1 MKTTPFLAVCLF
13 ASAFAPA
20 VSAFTYRS
28 SNEVLLTAD
37 VDGDGRDDALIVD
50 RETGAYRIGYQ
61 LTTGNYTWADARPS
75 GIRNVT
81 SATRG
86 RILTTGREALV
97 VTGDTDN
104 VVNVIDAAD
113 PAIEGQLVPVYP
125 GGIGSRVVT
134 SLDFSLAPVTPQ
146 EDLLIATD
154 ESLAGPAGQSYLAS
168 QGGGSFA
175 TIALTGFGRWT
186 AADRV
191 QLGNGLPDVVGAL
204 VDTGTT
210 NVFQVVQTGP
220 GVATQL
226 VADLQPVPSQFT
238 FGHFGGGT
246 LNQFLFNTRGESNL
260 IVRTVQQPSPGVF
273 KLSSPAVFSLGFSFD
288 LLEVIPGTPAR
299 LLAIATT
306 GSEARIYDFDGVN
319 PPVLKQTLNP
329 SGTDSLSGALPTGGG
344 NFQLL
349 SANANSRRSTSVQ
362 PFKFNGTKFVGG
374 PVSSL
379 PSVNP
384 LSLGANVFL
393 FQSEPFVNA
402 TPGLLRRLNAADW
415 SSKPNLSG
423 GNLVVTG
430 ERDRGTAQG
439 LGNPSVRNLGTLPAS
454 AHFGLVNQYHPS
466 ISLVSFDPISPT
478 PTSPVT
484 ILPVGGPQSQA
495 ISVSLSVGDPTYQAL
510 YSLNGGPW
518 TTYSAPFWLFKTTKV
533 RYLASKIGGTTKS
546 PTETATYTFSTSPGQ
561 MDSDGDGVPD
571 YVEIANH
578 LNPTKGPDTDGDG
591 FSDLNEILA
600 GTDPNAPNSVPSANQ
615 VVDSFQAF
623 DFWVA
628 PRPLDPALVVETNA
642 SFGVQVGVH
651 DLNGALLR
659 TGITTNVPGSILNP
673 VAAVTNILGERR
685 PALVALATDP
695 NFAIKTSLPDPI
707 VGRELVG
714 LARTPIL
721 ARPAVN
727 YTLGGGSPA
736 TEAANWAVAAKLA
749 YQNAP
754 HPTLQTRLGVTEAV
768 AALLTERK
776 INQVLADRGVPGF
789 NGTNLTLFPFRV
801 SDVGR
806 QPATLE
812 QLNALSL
819 ELDPAHPGFD
829 LGNLH
834 TAILGSVTNPAS
846 TLHPLVL
853 LATDIY
859 RISGLSNN
867 ASPGN
872 YPLPVDVIRA
882 FLITGQLS
890 SNYAAVT
897 TVSPAT
903 RSAATT
909 AVANFLNSLT
919 GRPIGEFD
927 LTVQLGSFQQGV
939 TRLLD
944 TASGHTKNLF
954 IKAGV
959 PYLFPQSF
967 ELVQGSIV
975 HVVAYTDFTD
985 PNVPGESLQVIDAT
999 LVSAPPAPVASGD
1012 NGLTS
1017 DAWGLLFFGG
1027 PFDPFGDADGD
1038 GFSNLQE
1045 FLDGSDPVDS
1055 HSHGKKFVQLKVPNL
1070 ALGATDLVGGK
1081 LALSFTFPSAYASA
1095 FNFFVQKSTTLG
1107 GAYDTLPLIPSQSG
1121 PDQLTVTLPAVQ
1133 DTVGFF
1139 RLVMLLK

>member
-1 MKTTPFLAVCLF
+1 MKTTSFLAVCLI
-13 ASAFAPA
+13 ASAFVPSAG
-20 VSAFTYRS
+20 AFTYRS
-28 SNEVLLTAD
+28 RNEVLLTAD
-37 VDGDGRDDALIVD
+37 VDGDGRDDALIID
-50 RETGAYRIGYQ
+50 RETGAYRVGYQ
-61 LTTGNYTWADARPS
+61 LAPGNYTWAEARPS
-75 GIRNVT
+75 GIQGVT

-86 RILTTGREALV
+86 RILSINREAII
-97 VTGDTDN
+97 VTGDSDN

-113 PAIEGQLVPVYP
+113 PSVEGQLVSVYP
-125 GGIGSRVVT
+125 GGIGSRVVA
-134 SLDFSLAPVTPQ
+134 SLDFSMAPLTPQ
-146 EDLLIATD
+146 EDLLITTD

-168 QGGGSFA
+168 QGAGSFA
-175 TIALTGFGRWT
+175 TIVATSFGRWT

-191 QLGNGLPDVVGAL
+191 QLGNGLPEVIGAL
-204 VDTGTT
+204 ADTGNT

-220 GVATQL
+220 GTATQL
-226 VADLQPVPSQFT
+226 VADLQPVPLQFT
-238 FGHFGGGT
+238 FGHFGAGI
-246 LNQFLFNTRGESNL
+246 LNQFLFNTPGGSDL
-260 IVRTVQQPSPGVF
+260 VVRTVQQPSPGVF
-273 KLSSPAVFSLGFSFD
+273 KFGSPAVFPLGFAFD

-299 LLAIATT
+299 FLAIATT
-306 GSEARIYDFDGVN
+306 GSEARVYEFDGVN

-329 SGTDSLSGALPTGGG
+329 SGTDSLTGALPTGGG

-362 PFKFNGTKFVGG
+362 PFKFNGTKFIGG
-374 PVSSL
+374 PVSAL
-379 PSVNP
+379 PNVNP

-415 SSKPNLSG
+415 SSKPNLNG
-423 GNLVVTG
+423 GNLSVIG
-430 ERDRGTAQG
+430 ERDRGTSLG
-439 LGNPSVRNLGTLPAS
+439 LGNPGVRNLGPIPAT
-454 AHFGLVNQYHPS
+454 AHFGLVNQYYPS
-466 ISLVSFDPISPT
+466 ISLVSFDPVSPS

-484 ILPVGGPQSQA
+484 ISPVGGPQTQA
-495 ISVSLSVGDPTYQAL
+495 ILVSLSVGDPAYKPL
-510 YSLNGGPW
+510 YSLDGGPW

-533 RYLASKIGGTTKS
+533 RYLASKIGTTTKS
-546 PTETATYTFSTSPGQ
+546 PTETVTYTFSTSPGLA
-561 MDSDGDGVPD
+561 DSDGDGVPD
-571 YVEIANH
+571 YVELANH

-591 FSDLNEILA
+591 YSDINEILA
-600 GTDPNAPNSVPSANQ
+600 GTDPNATNSIPAANKII
-615 VVDSFQAF
+615 DSFQAF
-623 DFWVA
+623 DFWAA
-628 PRPLDPALVVETNA
+628 PRPLDPVLVAETNA
-642 SFGVQVGVH
+642 NFGVRVGVH

-659 TGITTNVPGSILNP
+659 SGFTTNVPGSLINP
-673 VAAVTNILGERR
+673 VAPITNILGERQ
-685 PALVALATDP
+685 PAIVALSTDP
-695 NFAIKTSLPDPI
+695 NFSILTSLPDPK
-707 VGRELVG
+707 VGREMVA
-714 LARTPIL
+714 LARTPVL
-721 ARPAVN
+721 ARPVVN
-727 YTLGGGSPA
+727 YNFAGGNLA
-736 TEAANWAVAAKLA
+736 AEAANWAAAAKLA
-749 YQNAP
+749 YKNAP
-754 HPTLQTRLGVTEAV
+754 HPTVQTQLNVAESV

-776 INQVLADRGVPGF
+776 INQVLADRAVPGF
-789 NGTNLTLFPFRV
+789 NATNLTFFPFRV
-801 SDVGR
+801 NDVGR
-806 QPATLE
+806 QPATLD

-829 LGNLH
+829 LGDLH
-834 TAILGSVTNPAS
+834 ATIRGSVTNPAS
-846 TLHPLVL
+846 ALHPLVL
-853 LATDIY
+853 LANDIY

-897 TVSPAT
+897 TVTPAT

-909 AVANFLNSLT
+909 AVAAFLNSLT

-944 TASGHTKNLF
+944 AASGHTKNLF
-954 IKAGV
+954 IKVGV

-967 ELVQGSIV
+967 QLVQGSIV

-999 LVSAPPAPVASGD
+999 LISAPPAPVASGG

-1027 PFDPFGDADGD
+1027 PFDPLGDADND

-1045 FLDGSDPVDS
+1045 FLDGSDPIDS
-1055 HSHGKKFVQLKVPNL
+1055 HSHGKKSVQLKVPNL
-1070 ALGATDLVGGK
+1070 ALGSADLNGGN
-1081 LALSFTFPSAYASA
+1081 LALSFTFPSGYASA

-1107 GAYDTLPLIPSQSG
+1107 GSYDTLPLVPSQSG
-1121 PDQLTVTLPAVQ
+1121 PDQLTVQLPAVQ

>member
-1 MKTTPFLAVCLF
+1 MKTAPFLAVCLL
-13 ASAFAPA
+13 ASASAPA
-20 VSAFTYRS
+20 VGAFTYRS
-28 SNEVLLTAD
+28 PNEVLLTAD
-37 VDGDGRDDALIVD
+37 VDGDGRDDTLIID

-61 LTTGNYTWADARPS
+61 LTSGNYTWADARPS
-75 GIRNVT
+75 GIQSVT

-86 RILTTGREALV
+86 RILSNSREAIV
-97 VTGDTDN
+97 VTGDSDN

-113 PAIEGQLVPVYP
+113 PAIEGQLVSVYP

-134 SLDFSLAPVTPQ
+134 SLDFALAPVTPQ

-154 ESLAGPAGQSYLAS
+154 ESLAGPAGQAFFAS
-168 QGGGSFA
+168 QGGGNFA
-175 TIALTGFGRWT
+175 NIALTSFGRWT
-186 AADRV
+186 SADRV
-191 QLGNGLPDVVGAL
+191 QLGSGLNDVVGAL
-204 VDTGTT
+204 VDTGAST
-210 NVFQVVQTGP
+210 VFQVIQTGP
-220 GVATQL
+220 GTATQ
-226 VADLQPVPSQFT
+226 VIADLQPVPTQFT
-238 FGHFGGGT
+238 YGHFGGGT
-246 LNQFLFNTRGESNL
+246 LHQFLFNTPGQSNL
-260 IVRTVQQPSPGVF
+260 VVRTVQQPSASVF
-273 KLSSPAVFSLGFSFD
+273 KLSSPAVFSLGFSFG

-299 LLAIATT
+299 LLAVATV

-329 SGTDSLSGALPTGGG
+329 SGTDSISGALPTGGG

-374 PVSSL
+374 ASTPL
-379 PSVNP
+379 PTVNP

-423 GNLVVTG
+423 GNLLVTG
-430 ERDRGTAQG
+430 ERDRGTSQG
-439 LGNPSVRNLGTLPAS
+439 LGNPSVRNLGTVPVT
-454 AHFGLVNQYHPS
+454 AHFGLVNQYHPL
-466 ISLVSFDPISPT
+466 ISLVSFDPVSPS

-484 ILPVGGPQSQA
+484 ISPVGGPQTQA
-495 ISVSLSVGDPTYQAL
+495 IAVTLSVGDPTYQPL
-510 YSLNGGPW
+510 YSLDGGPW
-518 TTYSAPFWLFKTTKV
+518 TTYSAPFWVFKTTKV
-533 RYLASKIGGTTKS
+533 RYLASKIGGSTKS
-546 PTETATYTFSTSPGQ
+546 PTQTATYTFSTSPGLA
-561 MDSDGDGVPD
+561 DSDGDGVPD
-571 YVEIANH
+571 YVELANH
-578 LNPTKGPDTDGDG
+578 LNPTKGPDSDGDG
-591 FSDLNEILA
+591 FSDLHEILA
-600 GTDPNAPNSVPSANQ
+600 GTDPNATNSVPSTNQ
-615 VVDSFQAF
+615 LVDSFQAF

-628 PRPLDPALVVETNA
+628 PRPLDPVLVVETNA
-642 SFGVQVGVH
+642 AFGVQIGIH

-659 TGITTNVPGSILNP
+659 TGLTTNVPGSLVNP
-673 VAAVTNILGERR
+673 VAPVTNILGERQ
-685 PALVALATDP
+685 PALVVLATDP
-695 NFAIKTSLPDPI
+695 HFQIKTSLPDPV

-714 LARTPIL
+714 LARTPVL
-721 ARPAVN
+721 TRPVVN
-727 YTLGGGSPA
+727 YSYGGGSLT
-736 TEAANWAVAAKLA
+736 TEAANWLAAAKLA
-749 YQNAP
+749 YKNAP
-754 HPTLQTRLGVTEAV
+754 HPTVQTQLSVAESV

-801 SDVGR
+801 ADVGR
-806 QPATLE
+806 LPATLD

-834 TAILGSVTNPAS
+834 STIRNSVTNPAS
-846 TLHPLVL
+846 PLLPLVL

-872 YPLPVDVIRA
+872 YPLPVDVIRS
-882 FLITGQLS
+882 FLISGKLS

-909 AVANFLNSLT
+909 AVAGFLNSLA

-927 LTVQLGSFQQGV
+927 LTVQLGSFQPGV
-939 TRLLD
+939 TRLLE
-944 TASGHTKNLF
+944 ASSGHTKNLF
-954 IKAGV
+954 IKSGV

-967 ELVQGSIV
+967 QLVAGSIV
-975 HVVAYTDFTD
+975 HVVAYTDFTEPTVAGD
-985 PNVPGESLQVIDAT
+985 SLQVIDAT
-999 LVSAPPAPVASGD
+999 LISAPPAPMASGD

-1027 PFDPFGDADGD
+1027 AFDPFADADGD

-1045 FLDGSDPVDS
+1045 FLDGSDPTDS
-1055 HSHGKKFVQLKVPNL
+1055 HSHAKKVVQLKVPQL

-1081 LALSFTFPSAYASA
+1081 LALSFSFPAGYASA

-1107 GAYDTLPLIPSQSG
+1107 GAYDTLPLVPSSSG
-1121 PDQLTVTLPAVQ
+1121 PDQLTVNLPAVQ
-1133 DTVGFF
+1133 DTGGFF